1 MMPRLQGKV
10 AVITGGSSGL
20 GLATAQRFVREGAFV
35 YLTGRR
41 QNDLDMAALAI
52 GRDRMK
58 EVVAKLVRKLA
69 SPTKCRVTF
78 ARTLQAVTEQPGRIE
93 DDFTAGFPDGARLG
107 LLDGSEEEPAQAG
120 CLLFAEDAYRAGVAF
135 GVELRTTAKYK
146 HGVEIDISD
155 ARRREVKK
163 IFADSA
169 VKLVGIASPE
179 RFDSPDA
186 AKLAAAIEGAKAHVK
201 LSHDVGATGVR
212 VFPNDFHKEVPE
224 EQTIAQIA
232 KALNAVGKFAAD
244 YGQMVRLE
252 NHGSAG
258 RLTTLRKILDMI
270 DQKNVRVK
278 LNSDA
283 KDAVGNSF
291 AQNFALVKD
300 RLGDTLR
307 DFLGRHRR
315 EPLMRLAAARTE
327 AVLTEVR
334 ARRSRKHIHHLDA
347 AVRFFHP

>member
-1 MMPRLQGKV
+1 
-10 AVITGGSSGL
+10 
-20 GLATAQRFVREGAFV
+20 
-35 YLTGRR
+35 
-41 QNDLDMAALAI
+41 
-52 GRDRMK
+52 
-58 EVVAKLVRKLA
+58 
-69 SPTKCRVTF
+69 
-78 ARTLQAVTEQPGRIE
+78 
-93 DDFTAGFPDGARLG
+93 
-107 LLDGSEEEPAQAG
+107 
-120 CLLFAEDAYRAGVAF
+120 
-135 GVELRTTAKYK
+135 LRTTAKYK

-155 ARRREVKK
+155 ARRREVKTM
-163 IFADSA
+163 FADSA
-169 VKLVGIASPE
+169 IKLVGIASPE
-179 RFDSPDA
+179 RFDSPEA

-258 RLTTLRKILDMI
+258 RLTTLRRILDMI

-300 RLGDTLR
+300 RLGDTLHMHE
-307 DFLGRHRR
+307 LGNSEFPYELQWSLLIAQGWEGWCFVENSAKVPDRAQALIEQHRIWDEQVAR
-315 EPLMRLAAARTE
+315 AAA
-327 AVLTEVR
+327 
-334 ARRSRKHIHHLDA
+334 SNG
-347 AVRFFHP
+347 

>member
-1 MMPRLQGKV
+1 MKTQMDG
-10 AVITGGSSGL
+10 ITRRGFLGS
-20 GLATAQRFVREGAFV
+20 
-35 YLTGRR
+35 
-41 QNDLDMAALAI
+41 AALAAAAGMASGA
-52 GRDRMK
+52 GR
-58 EVVAKLVRKLA
+58 ASKLR
-69 SPTKCRVTF
+69 F
-78 ARTLQAVTEQPGRIE
+78 G
-93 DDFTAGFPDGARLG
+93 FTTYQW
-107 LLDGSEEEPAQAG
+107 GSEWDIPTLIAN
-120 CLLFAEDAYRAGVAF
+120 CTRAKAF
-135 GVELRTTAKYK
+135 GVELRTTANYK

-155 ARRREVKK
+155 ARRGEVKK
-163 IFADSA
+163 IFADSP
-169 VKLVGIASPE
+169 VKLVGIASSE

-258 RLTTLRKILDMI
+258 RLTTIRKILDRI

-283 KDAVGNSF
+283 KDAAGNGF

-300 RLGDTLR
+300 RLAIRCTCTSWKIPSSPTNCN
-307 DFLGRHRR
+307 GRC
-315 EPLMRLAAARTE
+315 
-327 AVLTEVR
+327 
-334 ARRSRKHIHHLDA
+334 
-347 AVRFFHP
+347 

>member
-1 MMPRLQGKV
+1 MKTQMDG
-10 AVITGGSSGL
+10 ITRRGFLGS
-20 GLATAQRFVREGAFV
+20 
-35 YLTGRR
+35 
-41 QNDLDMAALAI
+41 AALAAAAGMASGT
-52 GRDRMK
+52 GR
-58 EVVAKLVRKLA
+58 ASKLR
-69 SPTKCRVTF
+69 F
-78 ARTLQAVTEQPGRIE
+78 G
-93 DDFTAGFPDGARLG
+93 FTTYQW
-107 LLDGSEEEPAQAG
+107 GSEWDIPTLIAN
-120 CLLFAEDAYRAGVAF
+120 CTRAKAF
-135 GVELRTTAKYK
+135 GVELRTTANYK

-155 ARRREVKK
+155 ARRGEVKK
-163 IFADSA
+163 IFADSP
-169 VKLVGIASPE
+169 VKLVGIASSE

-258 RLTTLRKILDMI
+258 RLTTIRKILDRI

-283 KDAVGNSF
+283 KDAAGNGF

-300 RLGDTLR
+300 RLGDTLHMHELEDSEFPYELQWSLLMAQGWEGWCFVENSAKVPDR
-307 DFLGRHRR
+307 AQALIGQHRIWDG
-315 EPLMRLAAARTE
+315 MIAR
-327 AVLTEVR
+327 AS
-334 ARRSRKHIHHLDA
+334 RSGKTG
-347 AVRFFHP
+347 

>member
-1 MMPRLQGKV
+1 MKTQMDG
-10 AVITGGSSGL
+10 ITRRG
-20 GLATAQRFVREGAFV
+20 F
-35 YLTGRR
+35 LTS
-41 QNDLDMAALAI
+41 AALAAAA
-52 GRDRMK
+52 GRASAAGRVSKLRFGFTTYQWGADWDIPTLIANCTK
-58 EVVAKLVRKLA
+58 AK
-69 SPTKCRVTF
+69 
-78 ARTLQAVTEQPGRIE
+78 
-93 DDFTAGFPDGARLG
+93 
-107 LLDGSEEEPAQAG
+107 
-120 CLLFAEDAYRAGVAF
+120 AF

-146 HGVEIDISD
+146 HGVEIDIGD

-163 IFADSA
+163 IFADSPI
-169 VKLVGIASPE
+169 KLVGIASSE

-212 VFPNDFHKEVPE
+212 VFPNDFHKDVPE

-258 RLTTLRKILDMI
+258 RLTTVRKILDRVE
-270 DQKNVRVK
+270 QKNVGVK

-283 KDAVGNSF
+283 KDAVGNTF

-300 RLGDTLR
+300 RLGDTLHMHELKDSEFPYELQWSLLIAQGWDGWCFVENSAKVPDR
-307 DFLGRHRR
+307 PQALIEQRGIWDEMVAR
-315 EPLMRLAAARTE
+315 AAARNG
-327 AVLTEVR
+327 
-334 ARRSRKHIHHLDA
+334 
-347 AVRFFHP
+347 